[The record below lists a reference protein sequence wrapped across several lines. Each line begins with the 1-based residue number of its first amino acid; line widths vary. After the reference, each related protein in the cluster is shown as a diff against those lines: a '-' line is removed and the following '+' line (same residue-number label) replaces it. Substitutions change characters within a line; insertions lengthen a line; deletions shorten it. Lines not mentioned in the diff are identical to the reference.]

1 MPAAPLR
8 LKTVPR
14 LDKMPFHSSTS
25 PNTGFSVTRVRGSLW
40 PGPRLPRSTCKLAQA
55 HTHTHTHTQT
65 DSYFSLIT
73 KQWHKGRRKSP
84 REWEGVE

>member
-55 HTHTHTHTQT
+55 HTHTHTHTDRQLLLSHYEAVAQRPAKVT
-65 DSYFSLIT
+65 
-73 KQWHKGRRKSP
+73 
-84 REWEGVE
+84 EGVGRC